1 MKKVLSIIICAL
13 ILTSCVEPTNMQN
26 APEGTQYTI
35 TFYSE
40 TGEPVESID
49 CEDWSEWD
57 AGIIYYIDGKRSFTT
72 RPITVTE
79 K

>member
-1 MKKVLSIIICAL
+1 MKTVLSIIICAL
-13 ILTSCVEPTNMQN
+13 LLTSCGAPTNSQLD
-26 APEGTQYTI
+26 PEGTQYTI

-49 CEDWSEWD
+49 CEDWSYGG
-57 AGIIYYIDGKRSFTT
+57 AGIIYFIDGKKSFTT